1 MRFQIMTH
9 DRAKKKTVRKIVSGR
24 LLQFYDNLKGFF
36 QVDTE
41 EFYRRL
47 VQQAEAAE
55 RSSRPR

>member
-1 MRFQIMTH
+1 MKQPH

-41 EFYRRL
+41 EFYRRV